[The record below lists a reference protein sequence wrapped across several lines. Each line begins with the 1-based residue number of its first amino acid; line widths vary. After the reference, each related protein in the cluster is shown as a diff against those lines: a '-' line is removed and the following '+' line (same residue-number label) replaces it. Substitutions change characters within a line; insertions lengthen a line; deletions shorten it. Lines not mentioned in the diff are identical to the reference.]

1 MFHMYSLQFLYLD
14 SSRKTKAIAK
24 ANAQVERAKQ
34 YTSVGHQISHIHT
47 PVHLQATETIE
58 GLKAYPLFEAM
69 FFFLKE
75 IAGKGTKVK
84 F

>member
-24 ANAQVERAKQ
+24 ANAQVERAKN
-34 YTSVGHQISHIHT
+34 YTSVRHQILHIRT
-47 PVHLQATETIE
+47 LVHLQAAETIE
-58 GLKAYPLFEAM
+58 GLSFIWAM